1 MDVPALVV
9 DRPSG
14 CGNALRSRS
23 GALFFEGPVL
33 VPGGLFVVG
42 VVSVAWRRCLECM
55 IAEAQPCPSD
65 ELDTLWER
73 FGDELLR
80 FATVLVGPSDA
91 PDVTVDAFMRAA
103 SSSQHADVANQRAYL
118 FRAVAN
124 EASNWRRSSQRRS
137 ARELRQ
143 LGPGTTSGPDSM
155 IDVRR
160 AVADLSVRQR
170 AVVYL
175 IYWEDRT
182 PSDVAAM
189 LEMSPSSVHQH
200 LHRAKSHLR
209 KALK

>member
-1 MDVPALVV
+1 
-9 DRPSG
+9 
-14 CGNALRSRS
+14 
-23 GALFFEGPVL
+23 
-33 VPGGLFVVG
+33 
-42 VVSVAWRRCLECM
+42 M
-55 IAEAQPCPSD
+55 IAVEQPPPSD

-80 FATVLVGPSDA
+80 FATVLVGPTDA
-91 PDVTVDAFMRAA
+91 PDVTIDAFVRAA
-103 SSSQHADVANQRAYL
+103 SSSHRSDVANQRAYL

-124 EASNWRRSSQRRS
+124 EASNLRRSSRRRS

-143 LGPGTTSGPDSM
+143 LGPSVTSGPDSI

-175 IYWEDRT
+175 VYWEDRT
-182 PSDVAAM
+182 PGDVASI
-189 LEMSPSSVHQH
+189 LEMSPSSVNQH
-200 LHRAKSHLR
+200 LQRAKSHLR

>member
-1 MDVPALVV
+1 
-9 DRPSG
+9 
-14 CGNALRSRS
+14 
-23 GALFFEGPVL
+23 
-33 VPGGLFVVG
+33 
-42 VVSVAWRRCLECM
+42 M
-55 IAEAQPCPSD
+55 IAVEKPPSSN
-65 ELDTLWER
+65 ELDALWKR

-80 FATVLVGPSDA
+80 FATVLVGPTDA
-91 PDVTVDAFMRAA
+91 HDVTIDAFVRAA

-124 EASNWRRSSQRRS
+124 QASNWRRSRQRRS

-143 LGPGTTSGPDSM
+143 LGPGTTTGPDST

-182 PSDVAAM
+182 PADVATM
-189 LEMSPSSVHQH
+189 LQMSPSSVNQH
-200 LHRAKSHLR
+200 LHRAKSHLQ